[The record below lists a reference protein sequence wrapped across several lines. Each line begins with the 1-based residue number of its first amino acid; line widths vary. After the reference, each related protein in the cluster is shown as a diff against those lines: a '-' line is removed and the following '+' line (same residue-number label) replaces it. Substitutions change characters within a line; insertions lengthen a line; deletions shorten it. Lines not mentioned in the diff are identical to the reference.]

1 VPRTEPFG
9 FLLREHAMGD
19 KSPHNSTAKKPAVKS
34 IKEKRLEKKAKTEQ
48 QTSQMENLTHHRK
61 S

>member
-1 VPRTEPFG
+1 
-9 FLLREHAMGD
+9 MGD
-19 KSPHNSTAKKPAVKS
+19 KSPHNSTTKKPPVKS
-34 IKEKRLEKKAKTEQ
+34 IKEKRQEKKAKTEQ

>member
-1 VPRTEPFG
+1 M
-9 FLLREHAMGD
+9 REHTMGD
-19 KSPHNSTAKKPAVKS
+19 KSPHNSTTKKPPAKS
-34 IKEKRLEKKAKTEQ
+34 IKEKRIEKKAKTEQ